1 MESML
6 ETIKYSFILPAYKAK
21 YFKEAIDSI
30 LNQTY
35 VNFELVIVNDASP
48 EDLDSIVDSYED
60 KRIRYY
66 KNEQNVGGK
75 DLVAQW
81 NHSITYARG
90 KYLILASDDD
100 VYSPLYLEKMDAL
113 VDKYPNV
120 NVFRPRVK
128 RINNKGDI
136 VRIEGYQP
144 EYLTKLE
151 YLYAWTNLWIGS
163 GVPFYIFKRE
173 ALLAIGGFASYPLAW
188 FSDDATVLRL
198 MDSGIVTCNMTLFTF
213 RLSTESI
220 STTQNSKVSLSAKLK
235 ATKMFCEEHN
245 KIIGDYIPQSKE
257 DAHLLSQIKKFFP
270 RMIRKNKVRS
280 QMKIS
285 SLATIISTI
294 GDAVKIDGV
303 SFFYILRCCKY
314 PILNSLKRLVVC
326 KK

>member
-1 MESML
+1 ML
-6 ETIKYSFILPAYKAK
+6 ETIKYSFVLPAYKAK

-113 VDKYPNV
+113 VDRYPNV

>member
-1 MESML
+1 ML

>member
-6 ETIKYSFILPAYKAK
+6 ETIKYSFVLPAYKAK

-66 KNEQNVGGK
+66 RNEQNVGGK

-198 MDSGIVTCNMTLFTF
+198 MDPGIVTCNMTLFTF

>member
-1 MESML
+1 ML
-6 ETIKYSFILPAYKAK
+6 ETIKYSFVLPAYKAK

-90 KYLILASDDD
+90 EYLILASDDD

-198 MDSGIVTCNMTLFTF
+198 MHPGIVTCNMTLFTF

>member
-6 ETIKYSFILPAYKAK
+6 ETIKYSFVLPAYKAK

-198 MDSGIVTCNMTLFTF
+198 MDPGIVTCNMTLFTF

-257 DAHLLSQIKKFFP
+257 DVHLLSQIKKFFP

>member
-1 MESML
+1 M
-6 ETIKYSFILPAYKAK
+6 
-21 YFKEAIDSI
+21 
-30 LNQTY
+30 
-35 VNFELVIVNDASP
+35 
-48 EDLDSIVDSYED
+48 
-60 KRIRYY
+60 
-66 KNEQNVGGK
+66 
-75 DLVAQW
+75 
-81 NHSITYARG
+81 
-90 KYLILASDDD
+90 
-100 VYSPLYLEKMDAL
+100 
-113 VDKYPNV
+113 
-120 NVFRPRVK
+120 
-128 RINNKGDI
+128 
-136 VRIEGYQP
+136 
-144 EYLTKLE
+144 
-151 YLYAWTNLWIGS
+151 
-163 GVPFYIFKRE
+163 
-173 ALLAIGGFASYPLAW
+173 AIGGFASYPLAW

-198 MDSGIVTCNMTLFTF
+198 MDPGIVTCNMTLFTF

-314 PILNSLKRLVVC
+314 PILNSLKRLVAC